1 MDDPDD
7 LERVIFEAGLALGA
21 NHAVIL
27 AAEFR
32 LAHLY
37 YGVMTRTTTTGKERR
52 GNRRQIRQRLV
63 HICLHLL
70 EVGKMELKGLP

>member
-7 LERVIFEAGLALGA
+7 LERVIFEGGLALGA

-27 AAEFR
+27 ASEFR

-37 YGVMTRTTTTGKERR
+37 YGVMTKTATGKERR

-70 EVGKMELKGLP
+70 EV